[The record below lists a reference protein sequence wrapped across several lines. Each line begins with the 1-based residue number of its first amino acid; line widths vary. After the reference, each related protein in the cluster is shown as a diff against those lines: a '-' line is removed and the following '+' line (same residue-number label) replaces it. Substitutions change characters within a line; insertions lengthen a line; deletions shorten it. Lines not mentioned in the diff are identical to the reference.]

1 VDYDKAVLDLVKQ
14 GPSRRQWLV
23 TQLTPKIMTAK
34 TLQKTLN
41 RLTAENKIIKKPK
54 QPEGGRLET
63 WYMLPKHELPFE
75 VDDSRIETAIERLKP
90 LLFRVPTIDELAIEV
105 GISPAEAQTLTY
117 KLAPK
122 TGWYNPSDN
131 LIENSKVTLGEVL
144 VCAARIRDKHVEL
157 DGSSKSFDYQDDPHI
172 VEEAKRFLNDYPKLP
187 PSLSEDGEKVKVKGW
202 SSEALRYL
210 GDGYYIPKDRSFQ
223 FVIALNGA
231 TGKRIS

>member
-1 VDYDKAVLDLVKQ
+1 MVDYAKAVLDLVKQ

-23 TQLTPKIMTAK
+23 IQLTPKTMTTK

-41 RLTAENKIIKKPK
+41 RLTAERKIIKKSK
-54 QPEGGRLET
+54 QPEGGRPET

-105 GISPAEAQTLTY
+105 GITPAEAQTLTY
-117 KLAPK
+117 KLASK
-122 TGWYNPSDN
+122 TGWYNPSDK
-131 LIENSKVTLGEVL
+131 LIETSKVTLGEVL

-157 DGSSKSFDYQDDPHI
+157 NGSSKSFDYQDDAHI

-187 PSLSEDGEKVKVKGW
+187 PTLSEDGEKVKVKGW

-210 GDGYYIPKDRSFQ
+210 GYDYIPKDRSFQ
-223 FVIALNGA
+223 FVIALNGG
-231 TGKRIS
+231 TGERLF